1 MKSIAAAFSVVILG
15 GLLAASSVLAEDGPQ
30 PYTPS
35 VSLSGTG
42 NIRTPTANDGRR
54 VLHRNTTPILSP
66 WTNLLF
72 TDSPGS
78 IEQQYFNRTLPQEDV
93 VRTQRQTRQ
102 AMRGLQREINQQQVQ
117 IQSGLNTTGRRT
129 TFMNRGSYYG
139 GR

>member
-1 MKSIAAAFSVVILG
+1 MKSIAAAFTLVTVGGVI
-15 GLLAASSVLAEDGPQ
+15 AASSALAEYGPQ
-30 PYTPS
+30 PYTPPS
-35 VSLSGTG
+35 SLSGAG
-42 NIRTPTANDGRR
+42 NIRTPTANGRR
-54 VLHRNTTPILSP
+54 VLQRNTTPILSS

-72 TDSPGS
+72 ADSPGS
-78 IEQQYFNRTLPQEDV
+78 IEQQYFNRTLPQEDLI
-93 VRTQRQTRQ
+93 RTQGQTRR